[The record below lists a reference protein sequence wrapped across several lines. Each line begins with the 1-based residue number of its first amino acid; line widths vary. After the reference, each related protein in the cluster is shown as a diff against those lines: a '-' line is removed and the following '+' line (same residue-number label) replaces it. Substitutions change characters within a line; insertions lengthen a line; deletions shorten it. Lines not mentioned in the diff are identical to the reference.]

1 MLAGNGEFWGYRSF
15 RRNPHPWQFR
25 PAGEGNHAVVA
36 GALAKTMTLSYQH
49 AMANRALK
57 PVTVTLGPL
66 GALAKQRVAAGDYA
80 SVSEVVRAGLR
91 ALEREER
98 ALDAVLKARVEE
110 ALADLAP
117 TRPQGEVF
125 AALAAHHAARTGA

>member
-1 MLAGNGEFWGYRSF
+1 
-15 RRNPHPWQFR
+15 
-25 PAGEGNHAVVA
+25 
-36 GALAKTMTLSYQH
+36 MTLSYDRV
-49 AMANRALK
+49 MANRALK

-110 ALADLAP
+110 ALADPAP
-117 TRPQGEVF
+117 TRSQGEVF
-125 AALAAHHAARTGA
+125 AALAAHHAARTGG